1 MKVIHISTAKSWR
14 GGEQQLAYLYEELQQ
29 QNIEQL
35 IICPAESA
43 LSKTCEAKNYRH
55 ENLTKQWSFD
65 FFYAAKL
72 VAIATKF
79 QATIIHTHDAHAHT
93 LALMAK
99 TFFGLKAKLIVSRRV
114 DFPVANNMLSSWKY
128 NSRHVNKI
136 ICVSEAIK
144 NIMLKSVPENKL
156 AVAHSG
162 IDCEKF
168 KAPSNVL
175 RNEFNIAAHTLII
188 ANVAALAPHKD
199 YFTFLNTVK
208 ILKETHALNAKYLI
222 VGHGELKRTIENKI
236 AELQLQNDI
245 ILTGFRKDITRFFAE
260 IDILLF
266 TSETE
271 GLGTT
276 VLDAFCCGVPVV
288 ATRAGG
294 VTELVTHQKTGMLAN
309 IKDAQTLATNVMQLV
324 NNPTLK
330 QQIITE
336 AKLKATQ
343 FSKAAMAK
351 KTLEIYRQ
359 III

>member
-1 MKVIHISTAKSWR
+1 MKVMHISTAKSWR
-14 GGEQQLAYLYEELQQ
+14 GGEQQLAYLYEELQL

-43 LSKTCEAKNYRH
+43 LSKTCAAKNYRH

-79 QATIIHTHDAHAHT
+79 QAIIIHTHDAHAHT
-93 LALMAK
+93 LALMVK
-99 TFFGLKAKLIVSRRV
+99 TFFGLKVKLIVSRRV
-114 DFPVANNMLSSWKY
+114 DFPVANNILSSWKY
-128 NSRHVNKI
+128 NSPHVSKI
-136 ICVSEAIK
+136 ICVSEVIK

-156 AVAHSG
+156 AVVHSG

-175 RNEFNIAAHTLII
+175 RNEFNIAANTLII

-208 ILKETHALNAKYLI
+208 ILKETHALHAKYFI
-222 VGHGELKRTIENKI
+222 VGDGELKQPIENKI
-236 AELQLQNDI
+236 TELELQNDI
-245 ILTGFRKDITRFFAE
+245 ILTGFRHDITHFFAE

-276 VLDAFCCGVPVV
+276 VLDAFCCGVPVA
-288 ATRAGG
+288 ATNAGG
-294 VTELVTHQKTGMLAN
+294 VAELVTHEKTGMISE
-309 IKDAQTLATNVMQLV
+309 IKNAKVMAENVMKLI
-324 NNPTLK
+324 NNTPLK

-336 AKLKATQ
+336 AKLKSQQ

-351 KTLEIYRQ
+351 KTWEIYKQ
-359 III
+359 PL